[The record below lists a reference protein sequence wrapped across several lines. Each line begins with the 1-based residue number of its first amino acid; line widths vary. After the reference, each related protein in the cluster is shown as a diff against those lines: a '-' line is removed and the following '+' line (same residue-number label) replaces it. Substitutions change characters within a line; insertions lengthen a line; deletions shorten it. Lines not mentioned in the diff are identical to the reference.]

1 MKCLRTNLCL
11 EIMMIC
17 YGYSSMVCGA
27 TARLAVEGEGQTSGQ
42 QRYGATQSLLRRS
55 LLDAGVFAA
64 EVRRLHGVESVDGVE
79 WEARRLVPERLWRR
93 HPREPQEPGL

>member
-1 MKCLRTNLCL
+1 MT
-11 EIMMIC
+11 IC
-17 YGYSSMVCGA
+17 YGYFSMVCGA
-27 TARLAVEGEGQTSGQ
+27 TARLAVEGEGQTGGQ
-42 QRYGATQSLLRRS
+42 QGYGATQSLLRRS

-79 WEARRLVPERLWRR
+79 WEAWRLVREEPERLWRR